1 MQKISRYL
9 QTKNPWETNK
19 SQIMKKSSFLRKRL
33 FGWTISAVFLCENV
47 DSCMIAKGFGFK
59 FEIRNQKLKTNL
71 MFCTKCGARNSD
83 EAVYCQKCGT
93 LLEAEEETQVAHS
106 VKIERNNT
114 EESERQIFSIHPT
127 LTFVKIGYGLAIFG
141 ALLLVAIFSFFSQ
154 LTGVNIPAW
163 LSVIAGL
170 ALLLIPAFYHF
181 KQKLVRYTLTDSK
194 IEIDEGLISKTTRNV
209 PLRTIQ
215 DVTVSST
222 VPQRMLGFGNLII
235 ENAGETGGKIILK
248 NINLPKQHADV
259 LLRQMRRLNK

>member
-1 MQKISRYL
+1 
-9 QTKNPWETNK
+9 
-19 SQIMKKSSFLRKRL
+19 
-33 FGWTISAVFLCENV
+33 
-47 DSCMIAKGFGFK
+47 
-59 FEIRNQKLKTNL
+59 

-93 LLEAEEETQVAHS
+93 LLEAEEQTRIARSIRTEKTETGNPEKS
-106 VKIERNNT
+106 
-114 EESERQIFSIHPT
+114 EELERQIFSIHPT

-163 LSVIAGL
+163 LSVVAGL
-170 ALLLIPAFYHF
+170 SLLLIPAFYHL
-181 KQKLVRYTLTDSK
+181 KQNLVRYTLTDSK

-222 VPQRMLGFGNLII
+222 VPQRMLGFGNLVI
-235 ENAGETGGKIILK
+235 ENAGETGGKIVLK
-248 NINLPKQHADV
+248 NINSPKQHADV
-259 LLRQMRRLNK
+259 LLKQMRRLNK